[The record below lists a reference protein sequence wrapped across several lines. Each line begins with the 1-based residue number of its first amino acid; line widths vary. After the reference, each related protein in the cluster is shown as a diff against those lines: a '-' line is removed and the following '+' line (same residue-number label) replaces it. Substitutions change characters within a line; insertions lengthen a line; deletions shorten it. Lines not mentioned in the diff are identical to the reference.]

1 MHDNNFKSPRYGKKA
16 TPIMDGAT
24 RAQYENE
31 KPRERK
37 YRGPKPVFQGLR
49 FDENDSTRIL
59 GYMTPTPGKEKT
71 RKGRGTGSG
80 TGNFS
85 TRGCKGQGQRGSAK
99 IGFEGG
105 QTPWYKR
112 VPKRGMTAP
121 SRKFSTSRTMS
132 VPLSRIVNLMNNNH
146 ITNISSKEI
155 LNLCNAPFYFK
166 SVKIIGSVDNIPMTI
181 NIECENISEG
191 AKQCLEANNSSFVK
205 LDNKKQHS
213 MRKNPIP
220 SNN

>member
-1 MHDNNFKSPRYGKKA
+1 MHDHDKSQKYGKRA
-16 TPIMDGAT
+16 TPIMDDAT

-31 KPRERK
+31 KPTVRK
-37 YRGPKPVFQGLR
+37 YKGPKPVFQGLR

-85 TRGCKGQGQRGSAK
+85 TRGCKGQGQRGAAK

-121 SRKFSTSRTMS
+121 ARKFSTARTMS
-132 VPLSRIVNLMNNNH
+132 VPLSRIVNLMNQNN
-146 ITNISSKEI
+146 ITNISSEEI

-166 SVKIIGSVDNIPMTI
+166 SVKIIGSIDNIPMTI
-181 NIECENISEG
+181 NIECENISAG
-191 AKQCLEANNSSFVK
+191 ALECLEENNSSFVK
-205 LDNKKQHS
+205 LEDIKKHS

-220 SNN
+220 SHT